1 GIAFQTNI
9 LALNASVEAARAGDQ
24 GRGFAVVASEVRNLA
39 QNTQESVKSITALIT
54 DSNEKTNLASKSVKE
69 SKEIFE
75 DISVKMDSA
84 SNIMDRINV
93 ASQEQQKGIEQ
104 VDFAIT
110 NMDSSVQKNA
120 ALVEEAT
127 AASQALLKEANELI
141 DVIEYFKLQ

>member
-1 GIAFQTNI
+1 
-9 LALNASVEAARAGDQ
+9 EQ

-39 QNTQESVKSITALIT
+39 QNTQESVKSITALIS
-54 DSNEKTNLASKSVKE
+54 DSNEKTNLASESVRE
-69 SKEIFE
+69 SKEMFE

-84 SNIMDRINV
+84 SNIMDKINV

-104 VDFAIT
+104 VDSAIT

-127 AASQALLKEANELI
+127 AASEALLNEANELI
-141 DVIEYFKLQ
+141 EVIGYFKLQQ